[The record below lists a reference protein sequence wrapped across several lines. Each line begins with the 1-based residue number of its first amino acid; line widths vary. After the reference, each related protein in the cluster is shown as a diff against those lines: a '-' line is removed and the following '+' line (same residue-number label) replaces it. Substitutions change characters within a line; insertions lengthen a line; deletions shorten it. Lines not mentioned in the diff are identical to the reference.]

1 MSFTMNSLMIRKLQ
15 TGMLLVFVATLAL
28 ACKGPME
35 VAVSFTP
42 NTDMNGG
49 NALQVVLFQLSN
61 DAAFQNTPV
70 DSFWESDNAVLIDD
84 LVSAKQKI
92 TLFPDSPQT
101 LVITPEKNAAY
112 VGIAAN
118 YRSPDT
124 QGWRVI
130 YSVEELKGNAVEL
143 TAEENRFFAR
153 LR

>member
-1 MSFTMNSLMIRKLQ
+1 MSHTLDRQIIRNLQ
-15 TGMLLVFVATLAL
+15 TGLLLAFMAMVAV

-35 VAVSFTP
+35 VAVSFSP
-42 NTDMNGG
+42 NSDMNGG
-49 NALQVVLFQLSN
+49 NALQVVLFQLSS
-61 DAAFQNTPV
+61 DEVFQNTPV

-84 LVSAKQKI
+84 IVSAKLKI
-92 TLFPDSPQT
+92 TLFPDNPQLLT
-101 LVITPEKNAAY
+101 ITPEKDATHI
-112 VGIAAN
+112 GIAAN

-130 YSVEELKGNAVEL
+130 YSVEELKGKAVEL